1 MVQGELHIAK
11 RVTMLCMSMLL
22 RECGRGEFIKM
33 FGADRLAQ
41 VSRLM
46 QDTPNDSD
54 EMLSDIIAAFDCF
67 IASGEAPQTKP
78 KGH

>member
-22 RECGRGEFIKM
+22 RGCGQEEFIKM
-33 FGADRLAQ
+33 FGADSLAR

-46 QDTPNDSD
+46 QDTPDDPD

-67 IASGEAPQTKP
+67 IASEGASQTKP